1 MTPPR
6 KRQDLEAIKLVPEDT
21 FEEAMKAVLRAPR
34 EKVNRQMAKDE
45 DADELPESA

>member
-6 KRQDLEAIKLVPEDT
+6 KRQDLEAIELVPEAT

-34 EKVNRQMAKDE
+34 EKVNRQMAKADAE
-45 DADELPESA
+45 DALPESA